1 MKKQYEEPEVRVILM
16 ETEEVICNSGGLDGG
31 DFED

>member
-16 ETEEVICNSGGLDGG
+16 ETEEVICSSGGLDENEWG
-31 DFED
+31 D

>member
-16 ETEEVICNSGGLDGG
+16 ETEEVICNSNIGG
-31 DFED
+31 DEWED

>member
-16 ETEEVICNSGGLDGG
+16 ETEEVICSSLGEGV
-31 DFED
+31 